1 MDPARGKQFG
11 HLANAE
17 ARILRWAAANA
28 IPLVRI
34 EYVVPFA
41 ETDVSATV
49 WVFYD
54 TDLNVRRLTED
65 GTDADLRRELL
76 AILGA
81 QGYPPEWLSQVGFTA
96 DSHENVERN
105 YDGSYFLRLR

>member
-1 MDPARGKQFG
+1 VEAARRKQFE
-11 HLANAE
+11 HLASAK
-17 ARILRWAAANA
+17 ARILSWAAAQDL
-28 IPLVRI
+28 PLVRV
-34 EYVVPFA
+34 EYIVPFV
-41 ETDVSATV
+41 ETDFDASV

-65 GTDADLRRELL
+65 GTDANLRREFL

-81 QGYPPEWLSQVGFTA
+81 DGYPPEWLSQVDFLA

-105 YDGSYFLRLR
+105 YEGSYFFRLR